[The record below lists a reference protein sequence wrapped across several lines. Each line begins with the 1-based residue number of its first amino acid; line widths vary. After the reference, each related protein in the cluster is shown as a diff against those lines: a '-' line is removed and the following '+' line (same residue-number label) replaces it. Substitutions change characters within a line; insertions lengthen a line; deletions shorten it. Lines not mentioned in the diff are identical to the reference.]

1 MTPSLD
7 RIEPISVLIGF
18 RVECPDCMPRYASKQ
33 QIQLETNSRSSLT
46 TECNIPDNKQG
57 FIEAAANHLSRKQSA
72 LRRRAQMIKKGAF
85 KVLIIAIW
93 LRNRVDCDA
102 EDIEKSLDY
111 VVCPATPD
119 EETRPLDPHID
130 EILITGGILASENM
144 ILASFGGTNCEIK
157 RVQISPLINDKR
169 ELLPAMMPTEVELK
183 YDNGKVEI
191 TERLAS
197 ELFHRTGVLDDGQ
210 FCVLVLAICGCP
222 VRARITE
229 DGVVIKTSEISNR
242 PWVVFRNGKQEYHF
256 QLEDGLMQH
265 HPTQCW

>member
-1 MTPSLD
+1 
-7 RIEPISVLIGF
+7 
-18 RVECPDCMPRYASKQ
+18 
-33 QIQLETNSRSSLT
+33 
-46 TECNIPDNKQG
+46 
-57 FIEAAANHLSRKQSA
+57 
-72 LRRRAQMIKKGAF
+72 MIKKGAF

-93 LRNRVDCDA
+93 LRKRVVYDA
-102 EDIEKSLDY
+102 EDIAKSLDY

-157 RVQISPLINDKR
+157 TVQISPLINDKR
-169 ELLPAMMPTEVELK
+169 ELLHAMMPTEVELK

-197 ELFHRTGVLDDGQ
+197 ELFHHTGVLDDGQ
-210 FCVLVLAICGCP
+210 FCVLVLAICGCS

-229 DGVVIKTSEISNR
+229 DGVVIKTSEITNR

-256 QLEDGLMQH
+256 QLEDGLM
-265 HPTQCW
+265 